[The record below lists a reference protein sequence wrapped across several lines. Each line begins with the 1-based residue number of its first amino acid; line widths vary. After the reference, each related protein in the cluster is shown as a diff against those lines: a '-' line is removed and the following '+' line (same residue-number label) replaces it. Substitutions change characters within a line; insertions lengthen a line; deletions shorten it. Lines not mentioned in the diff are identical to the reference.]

1 MVADG
6 QVDPVGVQRGSWI
19 SEHTAN
25 VKSVVFTGVE
35 VRVITDEHWHK
46 QLAVFSFEDSLG
58 LEIFRELRAFS
69 TEELLDRLSGF
80 HSVGGSEF
88 NELVEGRFA
97 KHAVDELTEERSIEK
112 ARLLQDCQVNN
123 LAADAGATLC
133 QVRVFIV
140 EDTEW
145 NVFHRELVSCGQM
158 LKIRLVLVGGGCFYH

>member
-1 MVADG
+1 VVADR

-25 VKSVVFTGVE
+25 VESVIFTGVE
-35 VRVITDEHWHK
+35 VRVITDEHWHQ

-69 TEELLDRLSGF
+69 TEEFLYRLSGF

-97 KHAVDELTEERSIEK
+97 KHAVDELTEERPIEK
-112 ARLLQDCQVNN
+112 ARLLQDC
-123 LAADAGATLC
+123 
-133 QVRVFIV
+133 
-140 EDTEW
+140 
-145 NVFHRELVSCGQM
+145 
-158 LKIRLVLVGGGCFYH
+158 